1 MNISDPQAE
10 DYLQGDALTTG
21 LPTGS
26 RAIPATPQIHAL
38 QQALRDEG
46 RAALHSDTP
55 VIPASATKRKSIPII
70 AVK

>member
-1 MNISDPQAE
+1 MMNISDPRAE
-10 DYLQGDALTTG
+10 DYLQGDSLAIELHTQ
-21 LPTGS
+21 L

-55 VIPASATKRKSIPII
+55 VMPASATKRVIPII